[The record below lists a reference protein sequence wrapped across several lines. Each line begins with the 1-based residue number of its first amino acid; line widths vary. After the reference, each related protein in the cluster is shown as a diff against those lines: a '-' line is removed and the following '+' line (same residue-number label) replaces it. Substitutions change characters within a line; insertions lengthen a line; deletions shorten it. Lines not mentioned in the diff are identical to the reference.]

1 MDFEE
6 LNSLKT
12 NEMRDIVDFKE
23 VNVEPDTKILYTELV
38 ERNGITAKFELWYW
52 DHINGSSLIF
62 MNEDIEKL
70 TEDELYELC
79 SQFITGFNKKD
90 STLKKSGQYCF
101 VNYGF
106 SYDK

>member
-12 NEMRDIVDFKE
+12 NEMRGIEDFKD

-62 MNEDIEKL
+62 LNEDIEKL

-90 STLKKSGQYCF
+90 STLKKSSQYYF